1 MPSLVRRAAA
11 LALTGLVI
19 YGVAPAIGE
28 VLGAWPKVADLK
40 PYWLVGMVVAEVLSC
55 LCLWELQAL
64 SIGTRDHL
72 AVATSQLAGGALG
85 RVIPGGAAT
94 AAAAQY
100 NMLNAAD
107 VPRASIATGLA
118 AGTVLQIAGLC
129 VLPMLALPAIV
140 FGLRVPH
147 TLLETAI
154 LGLVLFTL
162 MFALGVGVARSDQA
176 LRWVGRAAVKVSRKL
191 PGDRGLSPTLPDRL
205 VVQRDEVFERLG
217 DRLLRACA
225 AAVGRWMFDLL
236 ALMTAITA
244 VGAHPRFSLVL
255 LSYVAA
261 QLLAQIP
268 LTPGGLGVVEA
279 GLTATLALAGVK
291 GGDAAVATLAYR
303 LVSYWLM
310 LPAGLIAWLVY
321 RRRLAAG
328 GDDRAAATS

>member
-1 MPSLVRRAAA
+1 MSSLVRRAIA

-28 VLGAWPKVADLK
+28 VLGAWPKVANLK
-40 PYWLVGMVVAEVLSC
+40 PYWLVGMVLAEVLSC

-64 SIGTRDHL
+64 SIGTRDTT

-107 VPRASIATGLA
+107 VPRAAIATGLA
-118 AGTVLQIAGLC
+118 AATVLQVAALC
-129 VLPMLALPAIV
+129 VMPVLALPAIV
-140 FGLRVPH
+140 FGLGVPH

-154 LGLVLFTL
+154 LGLVIFVL
-162 MFALGVGVARSDQA
+162 MFVLGVGVARSERS
-176 LRWVGRAAVKVSRKL
+176 LRWVGRAVVNVSRKL
-191 PGDRGLSPTLPDRL
+191 PGDRAAPPELPDRL

-225 AAVGRWMFDLL
+225 AAIGRWLFDLL
-236 ALMTAITA
+236 ALLTAITA
-244 VGAHPRFSLVL
+244 VGAHPHFSLVL
-255 LSYVAA
+255 LAYVTA

-279 GLTATLALAGVK
+279 GLTATLALAGVQ

-321 RRRLAAG
+321 RRRLARDG
-328 GDDRAAATS
+328 ESSAAAAS